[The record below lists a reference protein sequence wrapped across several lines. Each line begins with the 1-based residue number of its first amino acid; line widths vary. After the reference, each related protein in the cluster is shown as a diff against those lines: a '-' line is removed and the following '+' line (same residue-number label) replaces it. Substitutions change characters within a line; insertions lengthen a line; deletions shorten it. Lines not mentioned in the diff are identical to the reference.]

1 MCGLRGKEGEWL
13 ETKVLELGCLG
24 SKPTSALTLSSH
36 AAIFCLQSEED
47 IFSHTEDW
55 EAQTTGYIRTQGL
68 QVERAQEMSASCTP
82 ESDGWKANPVTC

>member
-1 MCGLRGKEGEWL
+1 MCGLRGKEGQWL

-47 IFSHTEDW
+47 IFSHTEDLGGTDNRLH
-55 EAQTTGYIRTQGL
+55 QDTRSPSGKGSRNVSFMHSRI
-68 QVERAQEMSASCTP
+68 
-82 ESDGWKANPVTC
+82 